1 MSPHRYE
8 AEDIIGALEQLHDHI
23 SASKG
28 MLIEL
33 LRARHDPDIR
43 DLAQLSVS
51 ASDLLGDL
59 LRSLRARA
67 KSGSL
72 ALYSHEVEVARSA
85 SLVSESIIR
94 YVTVRADQINEESLV
109 N

>member
-1 MSPHRYE
+1 MSARRYE
-8 AEDIIGALEQLHDHI
+8 AEDIIGALEQLRDHI
-23 SASKG
+23 STSKG

-51 ASDLLGDL
+51 ATDLLADL
-59 LRSLRARA
+59 VRSLRVRA

-72 ALYSHEVEVARSA
+72 ALYRHEVDVARSA
-85 SLVSESIIR
+85 NLVSESILR
-94 YVTVRADQINEESLV
+94 YLAIEADEVEQELLV
-109 N
+109 H